1 MVRCRVVR
9 IQLQGTPKGRG
20 GSRPIPVEGQ
30 LNRAQTGV
38 GFGEAFVVFA
48 GLALI
53 FSDRLQGLTIAFGLA
68 GAEPPADEGGAR

>member
-1 MVRCRVVR
+1 MLLDPVVARRVMRRRIEHPAVRY
-9 IQLQGTPKGRG
+9 
-20 GSRPIPVEGQ
+20 
-30 LNRAQTGV
+30 RAGKLA